1 MEGLKKLRKRN
12 IVLIVLAMLL
22 LLAAVSSA
30 LAFITRTGEVKNR
43 ITYGNVELELIENT
57 IENGVEI
64 PFTQAEPVRV
74 TGGEYSRIVRVKN
87 TGKHPTYVRLALYL
101 TAADDSGKEQVLPT
115 DFYSFDINDTDWTES
130 EGWYYYTPEALT
142 ENEETTAL
150 ITKIMFDHT
159 KLNEVSGWNITLHIR
174 ADAVQSENNGDT
186 VWEADGWPADQGGVT
201 P

>member
-12 IVLIVLAMLL
+12 IVLLVLMMM

-30 LAFITRTGEVKNR
+30 IAFITHTGEVKNR

-64 PFTQAEPVRV
+64 PYTQVEPVRV
-74 TGGEYSRIVRVKN
+74 TGGGFSRIVRVKN
-87 TGKHPTYVRLALYL
+87 TGKHPAYVRLALSL
-101 TAADDSGKEQVLPT
+101 TAVDDNGQEQALPT
-115 DFYSFDINDTDWTES
+115 DFYSFDINDKDWSES
-130 EGWYYYTPEALT
+130 EGWYYYNHAALT

-150 ITKIMFDHT
+150 ITKIMFDNT
-159 KLNEVSGWNITLHIR
+159 KLNEAAGWNITLHIR
-174 ADAVQSENNGDT
+174 ADAVQSENNGGT